1 MRAWWG
7 LCLLACSSKGELP
20 IHQEPVPDAFPE
32 VDAAPADP
40 PLTEDDR
47 KKLDDYLDAQVRAH
61 EWPSLAAGVVYG
73 DTLVYAKGFGA
84 GVDEHTVFRIGSI
97 TKVMTGVTVL
107 QRRDKKE
114 LTLDDPVDKYIPE
127 LAAFLNGKV
136 TIRHLVTHTSGIPS
150 VGDGTAEYWLGDHDI
165 TEAELFDALKGSKL
179 AFEPGTR
186 FAYSNFAVALAG
198 ILAARVS
205 KESFRD
211 MIEGSLFEPLKMT
224 ESSWDKP
231 AAFARGHSLTAKG
244 WGAAGPHWR
253 LGAAEPA
260 GGLYSTVSDVARFL
274 SFEARAESDRESLDA
289 VLSRASLKE
298 SQTAFAPGNV
308 GVNWGVGENDLG
320 KFVGHNGSIGDYSA
334 SVQLYPGKR
343 AAVVLLLNVANA
355 EQLDCVASQAL
366 GALLRG
372 STPEPCVPAL
382 TPWNAKALERVK
394 ALIAKP
400 DAAGIEAAFHPD
412 FPRAGLLEFFN
423 DCNANYGPCTEGK
436 VLATADNGST
446 RVQLACEKKPANVL
460 IGANSA
466 SSLIELLYVL
476 P

>member
-1 MRAWWG
+1 MRAWWC
-7 LCLLACSSKGELP
+7 LLLLACSSKSEP
-20 IHQEPVPDAFPE
+20 PVQQEPVPDAFPE
-32 VDAAPADP
+32 VDATPADP
-40 PLTEDDR
+40 ALTEAER
-47 KKLDDYLDAQVRAH
+47 KALDDYLDAQFKSH
-61 EWPSLAAGVVYG
+61 EWPSMAAGVVYG
-73 DTLVYAKGFGA
+73 DTLVYSKGFGA
-84 GVDEHTVFRIGSI
+84 GVDEHTVFRIGSV

-107 QRRDKKE
+107 QRRDRKE
-114 LTLDDPVDKYIPE
+114 LTLDDPVDKHIPE
-127 LAAFLNGKV
+127 LASFLNGKV

-150 VGDGTAEYWLGDHDI
+150 VGDGTAEYWRGDHDV
-165 TEAELFDALKGSKL
+165 TETELFDAIKGSKL

-198 ILAARVS
+198 IIAARVS

-231 AAFARGHSLTAKG
+231 AAFARGYSLTAKG

-274 SFEARAESDRESLDA
+274 SFEARAESERESLDA
-289 VLSRASLKE
+289 VLSRASLRE
-298 SQTAFAPGNV
+298 SQTAIPPGNV
-308 GVNWGVGENDLG
+308 GVNWFVGETDLG
-320 KFVGHNGSIGDYSA
+320 KLVGHNGSIGDYSA

-343 AAVVLLLNVANA
+343 AGVVLLLNVANA
-355 EQLDCVASQAL
+355 EQLDCVANEAL
-366 GALLRG
+366 GALLRKG
-372 STPEPCVPAL
+372 TPKPCVPAL
-382 TPWNAKALERVK
+382 TAWNAKALERVK

-400 DAAGIEAAFHPD
+400 DAAGIEAAFSPD
-412 FPRAGLLEFFN
+412 FPRDGLLAFFN
-423 DCNANYGPCTEGK
+423 DCNATYGPCTEGK
-436 VLATADNGST
+436 VLATGDNGAA
-446 RVQLACEKKPANVL
+446 RVQLTCEKKPAHVL
-460 IGANSA
+460 IGANPA